1 MFHRVRLG
9 LWVPASLLLLA
20 AGGVDVDRN
29 FDRTGDGLVDASDW
43 RIMDEQT
50 RRAYARAFLQ
60 AIGENPDAPLPDGG
74 TRLDRYLQGLSVVY
88 E

>member
-1 MFHRVRLG
+1 MSLPVM
-9 LWVPASLLLLA
+9 LLLLG

-29 FDRTGDGLVDASDW
+29 FDQTGDGLVDASDW
-43 RIMDEQT
+43 RKMDAQA

-60 AIGENPDAPLPDGG
+60 AIGENPDASLPDGG
-74 TRLDRYLQGLSVVY
+74 TRLDRYLQGLSAVY